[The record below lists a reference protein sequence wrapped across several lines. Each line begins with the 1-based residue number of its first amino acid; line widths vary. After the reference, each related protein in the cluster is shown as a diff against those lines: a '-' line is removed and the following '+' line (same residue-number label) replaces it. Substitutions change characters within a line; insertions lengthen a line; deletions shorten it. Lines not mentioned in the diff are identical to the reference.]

1 MDRWIKGKTAVLALI
16 ATLAVAGGI
25 AVLGVAF
32 AQQLPGQIK
41 LQSFANPFGIGT
53 QGPGP
58 TSSFLLVSGGTVTC
72 SGGATVSVANA
83 NIDAGSAII
92 LTLQTVGGTVAAPF
106 VSTITVGGGFTV
118 KCGASDTSVYNYVV
132 IG

>member
-1 MDRWIKGKTAVLALI
+1 MKYWLKVFCAA
-16 ATLAVAGGI
+16 AAFVAI
-25 AVLGVAF
+25 VVGVGVSV

-58 TSSFLLVSGGTVTC
+58 TSSFLLVTGGTLTC
-72 SGGATVSVANA
+72 TGGGTIAVVDTNV
-83 NIDAGSAII
+83 DAGSAVL
-92 LTLQTVGGTVAAPF
+92 LTLKTVGGTVAAPF
-106 VSTITVGGGFTV
+106 VVTITPGTGFSV
-118 KCGASDTSVYNYVV
+118 KCGASDTSVYNWVV

>member
-1 MDRWIKGKTAVLALI
+1 MDKWIKGKTAVLALI
-16 ATLAVAGGI
+16 ATLAVAGGV

-58 TSSFLLVSGGTVTC
+58 TSSFLLVSGGTLTC
-72 SGGATVSVANA
+72 TGGGTITVSNTNV
-83 NIDAGSAII
+83 DAGSAIW
-92 LTLQTVGGTVAAPF
+92 LTLKTVGGTVAAPF
-106 VSTITVGGGFTV
+106 VATITPGTGFSVTCGG
-118 KCGASDTSVYNYVV
+118 SDTSVYNYVV